1 MTTPIRKY
9 YISQD
14 NKMSTSR
21 LHAAIA
27 IARALGHQARLR
39 SVVMLRSGDLCV
51 CQIAEVLKLAPSTV
65 SLHLK
70 ELKRSGLISE
80 RKEGRWVYIALSED
94 PEARPWI
101 DNALAAVAG
110 DQQLEDDKRIVQELR
125 RLPVEDLCRLGYEE
139 ARAKQAGAATAVR
152 RSKGSDQ
159 RARPKRAVE
168 KRANK
173 TLRLRSGQASR
184 RPRRDRGASPAG
196 RV

>member
-1 MTTPIRKY
+1 MKP
-9 YISQD
+9 
-14 NKMSTSR
+14 SR
-21 LHAAIA
+21 LDAAIA

-39 SVVMLRSGDLCV
+39 SVAMLRSGDLCV
-51 CQIAEVLKLAPSTV
+51 CQIAEVLRLAPSTV

-70 ELKRSGLISE
+70 ELKRCGLISE
-80 RKEGRWVYIALSED
+80 RKEGRWVYIALCGD

-110 DQQLEDDKRIVQELR
+110 DTQLEDDKRMLQELR

-139 ARAKQAGAATAVR
+139 ARAKQAGAAPAVR
-152 RSKGSDQ
+152 RSKRSHQ
-159 RARPKRAVE
+159 RAEPRGAVE
-168 KRANK
+168 KRANG
-173 TLRLRSGQASR
+173 TLRRRSGQASR